1 MLWVDKYRPVQLDRL
16 SFHDDLTSQLRRMA
30 CKENVGNMSHLMF
43 YGPSGAGKK
52 TRVMALLREASLEL
66 FRFLFCIPKI
76 LFQIYGAGVEKMRI
90 EVRSFKFKSSTV
102 ELTFISSNYHVELN
116 PSDVGPYR

>member
-30 CKENVGNMSHLMF
+30 SKESGGNMSHLMF

-52 TRVMALLREASLEL
+52 TRVMALLREVGQVKSPIIM
-66 FRFLFCIPKI
+66 FLTGMI
-76 LFQIYGAGVEKMRI
+76 LCLITDLWTGCREDACGSQGIQIQVIICGA
-90 EVRSFKFKSSTV
+90 
-102 ELTFISSNYHVELN
+102 HVH
-116 PSDVGPYR
+116 